1 MKYLVS
7 FVLFETEKT
16 SGLTPVQEAF
26 LNECSSK
33 TWSVNRQNGLVD
45 VQGGF
50 TCSFK
55 SLTSLPGISFGN
67 VSGYFI
73 CSNNQMTSLDG
84 APQKVRGIFSC
95 AGNQLTS
102 LEGSPHTVNGDF
114 HCFSNRLTSL
124 AGAPQTV
131 GGDFDCSGNQLTS
144 LKGAPQMVKKNFHC
158 YKNQLTSL
166 KGAPQT
172 VGGNFDCSNNKLQSL
187 EGAPHTI
194 NGGFRCDEF
203 QLDSGEWNMEGW
215 LRVLNTG
222 KPSAKKLISTLP
234 WLQPDWWNQELQ
246 RDPGKTVHLLST
258 MWKHMPKDMQ
268 SPIKIP
274 RGYEDDFD
282 LFSGFDELG
291 LF

>member
-16 SGLTPVQEAF
+16 SGLTPGQEAF

-67 VSGYFI
+67 VSGHFI

-84 APQKVRGIFSC
+84 APQKVGGIFSC
-95 AGNQLTS
+95 AGNQLTSLKGATQNVVGNFWCHQNQLTS

-114 HCFSNRLTSL
+114 HCYYNRLTSL
-124 AGAPQTV
+124 E
-131 GGDFDCSGNQLTS
+131 
-144 LKGAPQMVKKNFHC
+144 GAPQMVKKNFHC

-166 KGAPQT
+166 EGAPQT
-172 VGGNFDCSNNKLQSL
+172 VGGFFK
-187 EGAPHTI
+187 
-194 NGGFRCDEF
+194 CDEF
-203 QLDSGEWNMEGW
+203 KLDQGKWNMQGW
-215 LRVLNTG
+215 VEVLDTG
-222 KPSAKKLISTLP
+222 SEEAKKLMLTLP

-258 MWKHMPKDMQ
+258 MWNHMPKDMQ
-268 SPIKIP
+268 SAIKIP
-274 RGYEDDFD
+274 RGYEDDFE
-282 LFSGFDELG
+282 LFSGFNELG